1 MKSQLF
7 RGYNAWNSEPVG
19 FGARWTR
26 ARGYRQGSDATKTRT
41 QASSHLHSSASPLC
55 QDDVCRRDKRT
66 TRHLTN
72 PTASVG
78 RAFSKSVGF
87 AEAISQHE
95 EGSREVLNWGLEQV
109 HLPINHSLQGWRPSQ
124 AVSPL
129 GGKGPENGIAAPS
142 VSQVSSVS
150 QFNAAIV
157 LLLKAAICLQHPF
170 LGSKAHPQE
179 ALGEHGQPECGG
191 RVRSLVSSLSQGK
204 RLTWRKL
211 P

>member
-1 MKSQLF
+1 MDITPGIQNQWGLELDEQEQGDTDKAVTPPRPGPRPAPISTPVLPQL
-7 RGYNAWNSEPVG
+7 R
-19 FGARWTR
+19 
-26 ARGYRQGSDATKTRT
+26 
-41 QASSHLHSSASPLC
+41 

-72 PTASVG
+72 PTASVS

-87 AEAISQHE
+87 AEAISHHE

-129 GGKGPENGIAAPS
+129 AGKGPENGIAAPS

-157 LLLKAAICLQHPF
+157 LFLKAAICLQHPF

-179 ALGEHGQPECGG
+179 ARGEHGQPECGG

>member
-1 MKSQLF
+1 MNKSKGIQTRQWRHQDQDPGQL
-7 RGYNAWNSEPVG
+7 P
-19 FGARWTR
+19 
-26 ARGYRQGSDATKTRT
+26 
-41 QASSHLHSSASPLC
+41 SPLQC
-55 QDDVCRRDKRT
+55 FPSCARMMSVGGRDKRGGRDRRT

-87 AEAISQHE
+87 AEAISHHE

-142 VSQVSSVS
+142 VSKVSSVS

-204 RLTWRKL
+204 RLTWRNL